1 MIGRLLHRFDLAVAV
16 FFALSGFL
24 LWRGHA
30 AAARDLGTSSAQIMK
45 DLNQLWLCGLPGY
58 TPGDLIDLSFT
69 EDSVAVT
76 FSAGIDRPL
85 RLTAAEAAPMLE
97 ETTFI
102 LNETPLVDEA
112 PSAPRNG
119 LDDEFTDEF
128 QLNLADLPLDADW
141 DSLSPFKPDAPK
153 GRAARDAE
161 STVKAPEPVV
171 DPSFKSNLHEL
182 PEVFELDHLGEPEE
196 AEPLPLA
203 EADEELVFDLGDDDL
218 DHLAARQE
226 NIMRLNLALAYI
238 DQGDME
244 SACNILNEVI
254 DQGDE
259 EQKQEARELLARIA

>member
-1 MIGRLLHRFDLAVAV
+1 M
-16 FFALSGFL
+16 
-24 LWRGHA
+24 
-30 AAARDLGTSSAQIMK
+30 
-45 DLNQLWLCGLPGY
+45 
-58 TPGDLIDLSFT
+58 
-69 EDSVAVT
+69 
-76 FSAGIDRPL
+76 
-85 RLTAAEAAPMLE
+85 
-97 ETTFI
+97 
-102 LNETPLVDEA
+102 
-112 PSAPRNG
+112 
-119 LDDEFTDEF
+119 
-128 QLNLADLPLDADW
+128 
-141 DSLSPFKPDAPK
+141 
-153 GRAARDAE
+153 RDAE
-161 STVKAPEPVV
+161 STAKAPEPVV